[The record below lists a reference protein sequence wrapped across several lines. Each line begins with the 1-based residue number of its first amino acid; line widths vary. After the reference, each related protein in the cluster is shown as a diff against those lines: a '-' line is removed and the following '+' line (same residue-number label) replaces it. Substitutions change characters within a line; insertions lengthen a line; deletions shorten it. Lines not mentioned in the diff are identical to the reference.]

1 MYPPSSSSSSTAYY
15 SSSNNPPPP
24 MFYHNLNPVQPFGYG
39 MPMDQQMHFHPSQ
52 TENQQMMAQQ
62 YIKTEEMAYDQQQFV
77 AQPAEQFV
85 GIPDGM
91 VYGQPAYPVMNIMTP
106 YHQQPAINQMDF
118 ATQLLDYE
126 DPIVK
131 NNSIF
136 EFSGQPA
143 YPVMNSTVPYQQQPV
158 IDQTS
163 LDFAT
168 TLLDYE
174 DPIGNI
180 ENVTPPAPEQRRKRS
195 EAKKSVTTGGKM
207 HQNTECVNCGCRE
220 TKMWRRNE
228 RGEPECNPCNLYER
242 CNGSKRPA
250 RLWNKPTIRRRR
262 RPAVEPVEQEAGPST
277 KMPRVKTE
285 IDNYF

>member
-1 MYPPSSSSSSTAYY
+1 MYPHSSSSSAAYY
-15 SSSNNPPPP
+15 SFSNNPPPP
-24 MFYHNLNPVQPFGYG
+24 MFYHNINPVQHFGYE
-39 MPMDQQMHFHPSQ
+39 MPMDQQMHFHSIQ
-52 TENQQMMAQQ
+52 MENQQMMAQQ
-62 YIKTEEMAYDQQQFV
+62 YVKTEEMTYDQQQFV
-77 AQPAEQFV
+77 AQPVEQFV

-106 YHQQPAINQMDF
+106 YHQQPAINRMDF
-118 ATQLLDYE
+118 ATQ
-126 DPIVK
+126 
-131 NNSIF
+131 
-136 EFSGQPA
+136 
-143 YPVMNSTVPYQQQPV
+143 
-158 IDQTS
+158 
-163 LDFAT
+163 
-168 TLLDYE
+168 LLDYE

-262 RPAVEPVEQEAGPST
+262 RPAVESSVEQEAGPST

-285 IDNYF
+285 IDNFF